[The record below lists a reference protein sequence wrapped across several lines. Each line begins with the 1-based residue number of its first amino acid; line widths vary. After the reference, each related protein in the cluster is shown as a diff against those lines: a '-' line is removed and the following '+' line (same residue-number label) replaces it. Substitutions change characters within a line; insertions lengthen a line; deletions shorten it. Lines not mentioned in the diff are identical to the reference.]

1 MSAAAMLACAADQI
15 IMEGFASLSPT
26 NPLVIVPTMGG
37 SMMVPAQAVVD
48 ERNELIHRL
57 QGPNAVAE
65 DLMSLIAQ
73 PPGLFHDTRTI
84 ISESQLTLGGWIEN
98 YSRRPDAPSA
108 TTGQHI
114 ADRMSNYYSHP
125 GHSSVLTIDDL
136 HRYGLNVDHMNNHA
150 ALQKF
155 CLTAFH
161 AAQIAFMLTDTVKVM
176 RSHADAPSE
185 VGTLDASIGR
195 SRNPESA

>member
-48 ERNELIHRL
+48 ERNELINRL

-125 GHSSVLTIDDL
+125 GHS
-136 HRYGLNVDHMNNHA
+136 NV
-150 ALQKF
+150 
-155 CLTAFH
+155 
-161 AAQIAFMLTDTVKVM
+161 
-176 RSHADAPSE
+176 
-185 VGTLDASIGR
+185 
-195 SRNPESA
+195 